1 MSLNLEP
8 TTGVRDTLKPAL
20 YALLLFVPTLF
31 FAGSELLLL
40 YPFAILL
47 FERHLLVEKYRNFK
61 LNPCTKVHIGYVWFP
76 LVILVLSSLNKLFNG
91 FEINGLGDL
100 YSAYLLLPLL
110 ILGAHFIQNPKIAYF
125 FIILIILEVFVCIIE
140 YLFGVRSFFISTEEN
155 VIIQSKELL
164 YDSRVY
170 GLSSN
175 SSIIGLKLFC
185 AFLLLGLANFS
196 RRNFFIIV
204 FFLSLG
210 ILFTFNRAV
219 IVALLL
225 FFFLLFVQHLL
236 AYRLNWRKLIK
247 SQFFVISLMV
257 LVAVLIFNKQFSYQF
272 SRGDSVEIDTTLTKS
287 EEEVLAK
294 DMECEDDFS
303 KDETKSTVV
312 KISKDESYTQPE
324 PQLETKSA
332 AEKDNNQV
340 KAKILI
346 KKEKSKSIPFRE
358 TYEITDGGSFTKL
371 FLGKTSE
378 VNASGRDL
386 IWANY
391 ASFIENHLWFGNG
404 SNKLMLRQCNPKTGN
419 YELIHA
425 HNSFLMLLATNGL
438 LIFILRIV
446 WMLFLW
452 ERKNTILI
460 ITVLI
465 YSMFQYGIFWGFSLL
480 DVIFVSLIMSSIN
493 FIPIER
499 KETNT
504 RN

>member
-61 LNPCTKVHIGYVWFP
+61 LNPFTKVHIGYVWFP

-196 RRNFFIIV
+196 RRNFYIIA

-225 FFFLLFVQHLL
+225 FFFLLFVQHLI

-257 LVAVLIFNKQFSYQF
+257 LVVVLIFNKQFSYQF
-272 SRGDSVEIDTTLTKS
+272 SRGGSVEIDTTLTKS
-287 EEEVLAK
+287 EEEILAK
-294 DMECEDDFS
+294 DIACEDDFA
-303 KDETKSTVV
+303 KDKTK
-312 KISKDESYTQPE
+312 
-324 PQLETKSA
+324 A
-332 AEKDNNQV
+332 
-340 KAKILI
+340 
-346 KKEKSKSIPFRE
+346 IPFRE
-358 TYEITDGGSFTKL
+358 TYEITDGGPFTKL

-378 VNASGRDL
+378 INASGRDL

-391 ASFIENHLWFGNG
+391 TSFIENHVWFGNG
-404 SNKLMLRQCNPKTGN
+404 SNKLMLRQCNPKSGN

-493 FIPIER
+493 FIPIEC